1 MGNFLNPEIL
11 QEIIVQSPADI
22 VVAAQIVLENI
33 LSGKSGH
40 DVQLA
45 AQQGYISGGNGVPG
59 ACHGSNIIQKMTF
72 RFVYSSEV
80 GNYFLRSHND
90 LAQKENAGADDLAD
104 HTHHADDGM
113 NLGKIAAIGSKL
125 FPDIGNSVQ
134 THDIHTLICQIE
146 HVEDHFIQ
154 YNRISVVQI
163 PLIRIKCC
171 HYMLLDIV
179 QPGEVARRR
188 GGEYLRTGLL
198 IKSGNV
204 IGVKEEIAVLIFPF
218 PCACALRPFVILG
231 GMVHNE
237 VQTYADSAFMAG
249 GSNRCEI
256 LHGSQF
262 RLYGT
267 EICHSVTAVAAPFR
281 GSQKRHQMQIVHITF
296 LNIIQLFLKPF
307 QGL

>member
-1 MGNFLNPEIL
+1 
-11 QEIIVQSPADI
+11 
-22 VVAAQIVLENI
+22 
-33 LSGKSGH
+33 
-40 DVQLA
+40 
-45 AQQGYISGGNGVPG
+45 
-59 ACHGSNIIQKMTF
+59 MTF

-90 LAQKENAGADDLAD
+90 LTQKENAGADDLAD

-198 IKSGNV
+198 IEIGNV
-204 IGVKEEIAVLIFPF
+204 IGVKD
-218 PCACALRPFVILG
+218 RK
-231 GMVHNE
+231 
-237 VQTYADSAFMAG
+237 
-249 GSNRCEI
+249 
-256 LHGSQF
+256 
-262 RLYGT
+262 
-267 EICHSVTAVAAPFR
+267 SVV
-281 GSQKRHQMQIVHITF
+281 
-296 LNIIQLFLKPF
+296 
-307 QGL
+307 